1 MQQVEHDPNLE
12 EIQITRNV
20 TLLRELKW
28 LQAERSKHED
38 EIDYINNK
46 IDAIQR
52 ELYP

>member
-1 MQQVEHDPNLE
+1 MNQVEQDRSLE
-12 EIQITRNV
+12 EIQIARNAA
-20 TLLRELKW
+20 LLRELKS
-28 LQAERSKHED
+28 LQASRAKHED